1 MHQLSLTIFQQLYK
15 KNSGK
20 VLHIFNPY
28 YQDLAKEVI
37 WENGIPMNKEEKELN
52 DNLDEQL
59 DWVELIKLE
68 DDLAASN
75 KRSLEEVEEMSV
87 NTFATATYSLSS
99 KKACN
104 GQQNTPS
111 QSTRDPE
118 RSPAPL

>member
-1 MHQLSLTIFQQLYK
+1 MQKQYFS
-15 KNSGK
+15 K
-20 VLHIFNPY
+20 VLHIFDLY

-52 DNLDEQL
+52 NNLNEQL
-59 DWVELIKLE
+59 NWVELIKLE
-68 DDLAASN
+68 DDLVTSN

-104 GQQNTPS
+104 G
-111 QSTRDPE
+111 
-118 RSPAPL
+118 